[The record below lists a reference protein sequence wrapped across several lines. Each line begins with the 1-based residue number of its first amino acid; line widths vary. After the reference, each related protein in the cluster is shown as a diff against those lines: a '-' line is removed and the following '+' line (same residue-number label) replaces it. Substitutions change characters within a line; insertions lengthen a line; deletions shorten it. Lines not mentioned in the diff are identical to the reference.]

1 MAGDFLV
8 EEEDIGARPLIFA
21 EPSDGKKID
30 SVLMEE
36 KRKQEERKKYGK
48 KRNELK
54 KKKTESGLLH
64 LHKK

>member
-1 MAGDFLV
+1 MV

-54 KKKTESGLLH
+54 KKKN
-64 LHKK
+64 